1 MVTLYSV
8 LLSGRGREAD
18 VWRPAARLHDQPGDD
33 ASNGEKTHTI
43 MLSMLVYDFCI
54 LWFGLYLFNQG
65 FVQLRSKVEE

>member
-18 VWRPAARLHDQPGDD
+18 MSRPAARLHDQPGDD

-43 MLSMLVYDFCI
+43 MLSMLVYDLCI